1 MIPNYTDINRGL
13 KRKVNKA
20 WREGVESVALNTQF
34 LRDVSTALDE
44 LVKASKRG
52 AIQEGTTWRI
62 GEPKSKTHYDSIRN
76 MSIDRLALFLA
87 DMCDGSNREY
97 WIAWLQQEV
106 DDADTR

>member
-20 WREGVESVALNTQF
+20 WKDNKETIELNTQF
-34 LRDVSTALDE
+34 LRDVSNALDE

-62 GEPKSKTHYDSIRN
+62 GAPKEKTHYGRIRN

-87 DMCDGSNREY
+87 DMCDGADKE
-97 WIAWLQQEV
+97 WWLAWLRQEI
-106 DDADTR
+106 DE